1 MCGYNMSTPTP
12 LSNLSPPEASEFELF
27 LLNRTQG
34 HIIIYI
40 YNIVRITG
48 FGVFDE
54 HGVYKVVATHCVT
67 TGSLF

>member
-34 HIIIYI
+34 HIIIYN
-40 YNIVRITG
+40 YKIVRMAG
-48 FGVFDE
+48 CDVFDE
-54 HGVYKVVATHCVT
+54 HGV
-67 TGSLF
+67 